1 MQVPSNFSAVVAPMA
16 ACSAGKR
23 LVKLRLRDDEVRQ
36 TNYQSQPSAVSYC
49 TELRLHTP
57 VSWSWSRDHF
67 WAVLVLKNGLAYIT
81 ARSSSHP
88 LMAEDHFLC
97 VLLLAFT
104 SVTIVVAARL
114 LLNLFRSVSR
124 DASTVFR

>member
-1 MQVPSNFSAVVAPMA
+1 
-16 ACSAGKR
+16 
-23 LVKLRLRDDEVRQ
+23 
-36 TNYQSQPSAVSYC
+36 
-49 TELRLHTP
+49 
-57 VSWSWSRDHF
+57 
-67 WAVLVLKNGLAYIT
+67 
-81 ARSSSHP
+81 
-88 LMAEDHFLC
+88 MAEDHFLC